1 MLWMVWCGALI
12 AASGCATPQKSD
24 LASFQGTWKGR
35 IMQGNPAMECSFV
48 ISGKTFDFRASDTN
62 IWYKGTFSLRE
73 DTTPKQYIAVIGEC
87 AFPQYVGK
95 TSLAIY
101 QMKDGTLTITGNEPG
116 NPAAPAAFD
125 TPDAARM
132 ELRKP

>member
-1 MLWMVWCGALI
+1 
-12 AASGCATPQKSD
+12 
-24 LASFQGTWKGR
+24 
-35 IMQGNPAMECSFV
+35 MQGNPAMECSFV

-95 TSLAIY
+95 TSMAIY

-116 NPAAPAAFD
+116 NPAAPTAFD
-125 TPDAARM
+125 TPEAARM
-132 ELRKP
+132 ELKKP